1 MIFCVWLLLACFQ
14 SSSMLQQLLVFHS
27 LNNISLNDI
36 PHFVYSFIDGQFG
49 YFHLLAIANR
59 TALDIHVPYSIPVF
73 SLGGIYLREE
83 LGYILYTIPI

>member
-1 MIFCVWLLLACFQ
+1 
-14 SSSMLQQLLVFHS
+14 MLQQLLVFHS

-49 YFHLLAIANR
+49 CFHLLAIANR

-73 SLGGIYLREE
+73 SLGGHSFTVVDHFSQHL
-83 LGYILYTIPI
+83 LLK

>member
-1 MIFCVWLLLACFQ
+1 
-14 SSSMLQQLLVFHS
+14 MLQQLLVFHS

-49 YFHLLAIANR
+49 CFHLLAIANR

-73 SLGGIYLREE
+73 SLGE
-83 LGYILYTIPI
+83 YIAGSDGNPIINFLKNYQNVFHCG